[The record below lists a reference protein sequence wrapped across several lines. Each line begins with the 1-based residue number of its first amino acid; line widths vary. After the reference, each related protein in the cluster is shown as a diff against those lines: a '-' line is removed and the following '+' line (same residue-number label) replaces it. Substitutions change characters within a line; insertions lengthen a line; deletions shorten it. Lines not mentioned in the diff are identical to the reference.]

1 MLEALEH
8 FHSIL
13 FCILGVLLGMV
24 LIIGLVM
31 LICESIDKRKQ
42 RREQLKHIEAI
53 LRDEMVAKVRS
64 EYMGQLQSLA
74 REIDKTK
81 CKVLE
86 LWRRMDDVED
96 KTRLDIPELKRKITR
111 LERKVRRELDFEY
124 FAAAYNRIRLQ
135 SAGKRR
141 RRII

>member
-1 MLEALEH
+1 
-8 FHSIL
+8 
-13 FCILGVLLGMV
+13 MV
-24 LIIGLVM
+24 LIVGLVM

-53 LRDEMVAKVRS
+53 LRDELVAKVRS
-64 EYMGQLQSLA
+64 EYMGQVQSLA

-86 LWRRMDDVED
+86 LWSRMDNVED

-111 LERKVRRELDFEY
+111 LERKVRRELDFED

-135 SAGKRR
+135 AAGKRR
-141 RRII
+141 RRIM

>member
-8 FHSIL
+8 FNSIL
-13 FCILGVLLGMV
+13 YCILGVLLGMV
-24 LIIGLVM
+24 LIVGLVM

-53 LRDEMVAKVRS
+53 LRDELVAKVRS
-64 EYMGQLQSLA
+64 EYMGQVQSLA

-86 LWRRMDDVED
+86 LWSRMDNVED

-111 LERKVRRELDFEY
+111 LERKVRRELVFEDFS
-124 FAAAYNRIRLQ
+124 AAYNRIRLQ
-135 SAGKRR
+135 AAGKRR
-141 RRII
+141 RRIM